1 MAPGPPTLLEAA
13 DEAARPLRA
22 VLEDVWLTLD
32 TTVEGEGRWL
42 ELYGGAPADP
52 VFVCLDAMSNVLH
65 VRFDGADSLT
75 VSYLPGWCYEAAT
88 AAHAD
93 RRPEASAVMVTDV
106 DAAQPLVFD
115 LRVEHRIAGAER
127 SVVVGGESIS
137 YAPLPMGYAFTPA
150 RAFEVEEADPKA
162 TPLVHW
168 SAMRLLLAMAPGV
181 SFSARPLL
189 GADGLQALRA
199 AYLPGDGPTRCDQS
213 LAFEIQRHRHPD
225 TLPTLG
231 GPLRAAPL
239 TEPDLVAGT
248 VALDAAVEGIG
259 GALLPTSVQQAR
271 ADGVDVVLIRPEQG
285 RPPRGRPWS
294 WQPDWFVAAASVLDD
309 IAFTLAK
316 DVYDTYIDWLGG
328 IPGSAP
334 LPIHIRV
341 DPAGAEDRFA
351 YRLDLL
357 DSDGEPVAGPATTT
371 PDGPVWQL
379 TVIRTAGVRVFLDD
393 SVGAAGVSTIKGI
406 VRYRERVA
414 THFDDVPLEIT
425 DEVVPVRDLP
435 ARPATL
441 EEIVHVVTTVGQFVP
456 VPTVQAMYD
465 LRDLGSVGAY
475 VLTGRDLDGEPM
487 SGLTAAL
494 TLGGVLVPPVVDRVG
509 GSLLAA
515 GRRVLTRGDVPLPRL
530 ARAAAA
536 AAPVDADLAA
546 TLIDELPRVSP

>member
-1 MAPGPPTLLEAA
+1 MAPGPPTFLEAA

-22 VLEDVWLTLD
+22 VLDDVWLTLD
-32 TTVEGEGRWL
+32 TAVEGEGRWL
-42 ELYGGAPADP
+42 ELYGGVPADP

-65 VRFDGADSLT
+65 VRFDGTDSLT

-93 RRPEASAVMVTDV
+93 RRPEASAVLVTDV
-106 DAAQPLVFD
+106 DTAEPLVFE

-127 SVVVGGESIS
+127 SVTVGGATVA
-137 YAPLPMGYAFTPA
+137 YAPLPMGYTFTPA
-150 RAFEVEEADPKA
+150 RAFEIEEAVPSA

-181 SFSARPLL
+181 SCSARPLL
-189 GADGLQALRA
+189 DADGLRALRA

-213 LAFEIQRHRHPD
+213 LAFEIRRHRHPD
-225 TLPTLG
+225 TLPPLG
-231 GPLRAAPL
+231 GPLGAVPL
-239 TEPDLVAGT
+239 TEADLVAGT
-248 VALDAAVEGIG
+248 VALDAAVGGIE
-259 GALLPTSVQQAR
+259 GALLPTTVQQAR
-271 ADGVDVVLIRPEQG
+271 ADGLDLMLIRPEQG
-285 RPPRGRPWS
+285 RPPRGQPWS

-309 IAFTLAK
+309 VAFTLAK
-316 DVYDTYIDWLGG
+316 DVYDTYVDWLGG
-328 IPGSAP
+328 IPDGVP

-341 DPAGAEDRFA
+341 DPASGEDRFA

-357 DSDGEPVAGPATTT
+357 DADGEPVAGPAATV

-393 SVGAAGVSTIKGI
+393 AVGAAGVSTLKDV

-441 EEIVHVVTTVGQFVP
+441 DEIAHVVVTVGQFVP
-456 VPTVQAMYD
+456 VPAIQAMYD
-465 LRDLGSVGAY
+465 LRDLGSVATW
-475 VLTGRDLDGEPM
+475 VLTGADLQGKPM
-487 SGLTAAL
+487 SGLAAAL
-494 TLGGVLVPPVVDRVG
+494 TLGGVLVPPVVERVG
-509 GSLLAA
+509 GSLVTA

-530 ARAAAA
+530 TRAAAA

-546 TLIDELPRVSP
+546 TLLEELPRVSP

>member
-13 DEAARPLRA
+13 DEAAGPLRA

-32 TTVEGEGRWL
+32 TAVEGAGRWL
-42 ELYGGAPADP
+42 ELYGGVPADP

-65 VRFDGADSLT
+65 IRFDGADSLT

-93 RRPEASAVMVTDV
+93 RRPAPSAVLVTDV
-106 DAAQPLVFD
+106 DTAQPLVFD

-127 SVVVGGESIS
+127 SVAVGGETIS
-137 YAPLPMGYAFTPA
+137 YPPLPMGYTFTPA
-150 RAFEVEEADPKA
+150 RAFEIEDADAPA

-181 SFSARPLL
+181 SYSARPLL
-189 GADGLQALRA
+189 GADGLRALRA
-199 AYLPGDGPTRCDQS
+199 AYLPGDGPTRCDQT
-213 LAFEIQRHRHPD
+213 LAFEIRRHRHPD
-225 TLPTLG
+225 TLPPLG
-231 GPLRAAPL
+231 GPVRAVPL

-248 VALDAAVEGIG
+248 VALDAAVAGTG
-259 GALLPTSVQQAR
+259 GALLPTAVQQAR
-271 ADGVDVVLIRPEQG
+271 ADGLDLVLVRPDLR
-285 RPPRGRPWS
+285 RPPVGQPWS

-309 IAFTLAK
+309 VAFALAK

-328 IPGSAP
+328 IPDGAP

-341 DPAGAEDRFA
+341 DPASAEDRFA

-357 DSDGEPVAGPATTT
+357 DADGEPAAGLATTV
-371 PDGPVWQL
+371 PDGLVWQL
-379 TVIRTAGVRVFLDD
+379 TVIRTAGVRVFLDE
-393 SVGAAGVSTIKGI
+393 SVGAAGVSTLKGI
-406 VRYRERVA
+406 VRYREQVA

-435 ARPATL
+435 DRPATL
-441 EEIVHVVTTVGQFVP
+441 DEIAHVVVTVGQFVP
-456 VPTVQAMYD
+456 VPTIQAMYD
-465 LRDLGSVGAY
+465 LRDLGSVAAY
-475 VLTGRDLDGEPM
+475 VLTGKDLQGEPM
-487 SGLTAAL
+487 SGLAAAL
-494 TLGGVLVPPVVDRVG
+494 TLGGVLVPPVVERVG

-546 TLIDELPRVSP
+546 TLLEELPRVSP